1 MNWIMGWFHFLS
13 KSASSVG
20 SKCQLIEVFKTDI
33 SKLAFVLTAISVAA
47 ICYVMFVCFP
57 GVTTLLVV
65 FSQPISGL

>member
-33 SKLAFVLTAISVAA
+33 SKLAFVL
-47 ICYVMFVCFP
+47 
-57 GVTTLLVV
+57 
-65 FSQPISGL
+65 